1 MALSVLGALLAL
13 LLWLALLGPALKTWQ
28 KVPEQREKLEQDLAA
43 VQALRGQVQVLK
55 NQPSL
60 SFDAAYQA
68 LGKTTRSYL
77 PANTS
82 MNLLGDQV
90 TVQLQA
96 VPAHA
101 LAQWLAAARNNAK
114 ALPVSGDLKAAAA
127 PADGSGA
134 VWTGSVVLR
143 LPPRE

>member
-1 MALSVLGALLAL
+1 
-13 LLWLALLGPALKTWQ
+13 
-28 KVPEQREKLEQDLAA
+28 
-43 VQALRGQVQVLK
+43 
-55 NQPSL
+55 
-60 SFDAAYQA
+60 
-68 LGKTTRSYL
+68 
-77 PANTS
+77 